1 MKNTLIKLFGIFMM
15 LFIASCDDGLDPITQ
30 IDPGSDAGAP
40 VVEIIYPSEGDEI
53 TGLELVVPIDISF
66 KVEDDIEVASITVS
80 IDGTQIATF
89 DSSNDTF
96 LDYRIVERVYTY
108 DSLTAGEHTVTV
120 TGTDLEG
127 NTASTT
133 VNFSKAPPYEAI
145 FSGEVFYMPFN
156 GTYTELLSITDAT
169 EIGTPDFAGEAFDGS
184 NAFKATEDS
193 YLTFPI
199 EDLMFGSNMSGAFWY
214 KVNGSPDRSGILTVG
229 DNADDRF
236 QGFRLFREGSATE
249 QRIKLN
255 VGTGDGESWNDGG
268 VIDVTAGEWVHVAF
282 TIAPTETVIYLNG
295 VPVNTATPSG
305 AIDWTDCV
313 DLTIG
318 SGGET
323 FSYWGHES
331 DDSFMDELRL
341 FNTTLSQ
348 GEILNM
354 INITNPYEPMYDG
367 ETFYM
372 PFNGAN
378 TELISLDM
386 PTEVGSTTFAGESY
400 EGSNAF
406 MGATDSYLTFP
417 IDGLFGADAFSATFW
432 YKVNSTPDRAGILV
446 VGDDVDDRFQGFRLF
461 REGTETEQRIKVNVG
476 VGDNE
481 SWNDGGLIDVTA
493 GEWVHIA
500 LTVSATESKIYF
512 NGVEQLSSTL
522 ASSIDWSGCSE
533 INIGAGGPTFSYW
546 NHLSDLSML
555 DELRLY
561 NKALSAAEIQSML

>member
-80 IDGTQIATF
+80 IDGAQIATF
-89 DSSNDTF
+89 NSSNDTF

-108 DSLTAGEHTVTV
+108 DSLTAGEHTITV
-120 TGTDLEG
+120 RGTDLEG

-156 GTYTELLSITDAT
+156 GTYTELLSITDAI

-199 EDLMFGSNMSGAFWY
+199 EDLMFGSNISGAFWY

-268 VIDVTAGEWVHVAF
+268 VIDVTTDEWVHVAF

-417 IDGLFGADAFSATFW
+417 IDGLFGANAFSATFW

-446 VGDDVDDRFQGFRLF
+446 VGDDADDRNQGFRLF

-476 VGDNE
+476 VGDGE
-481 SWNDGGLIDVTA
+481 SWNDGGVIDVTG

-533 INIGAGGPTFSYW
+533 LNIGAGGPTYSYW

>member
-127 NTASTT
+127 NTSSTT

-156 GTYTELLSITDAT
+156 GTYTELLSITDAA

-199 EDLMFGSNMSGAFWY
+199 EDLMLGSNMSGAFWY

-229 DNADDRF
+229 DNADDRL

-268 VIDVTAGEWVHVAF
+268 VIDVTAGEWVHIAF
-282 TIAPTETVIYLNG
+282 TIAPTETIIYLNG
-295 VPVNTATPSG
+295 IAVNTATPSG
-305 AIDWTDCV
+305 AIDWTGCTE
-313 DLTIG
+313 LTIG
-318 SGGET
+318 AGGET
-323 FSYWGHES
+323 FSYWNHLS

-341 FNTTLSQ
+341 FNTTMSQ
-348 GEILNM
+348 SEILNI
-354 INITNPYEPMYDG
+354 INVTNPYEPIYDG

-372 PFNGAN
+372 PFDGTY
-378 TELISLDM
+378 TEFVSLDE
-386 PTEVGSTTFAGESY
+386 PTVVGAPTYAGDSHD
-400 EGSNAF
+400 GSNAF
-406 MGATDSYLTFP
+406 MGATDSYLTYP

-432 YKVNSTPDRAGILV
+432 YKVNSTPDRSGILI
-446 VGDDVDDRFQGFRLF
+446 VGDDADDRNQGFRIF
-461 REGTETEQRIKVNVG
+461 REGSETEQRIKVNVG
-476 VGDNE
+476 IGDGE
-481 SWNDGGLIDVTA
+481 SWNDGGIIDVTA

-500 LTVSATESKIYF
+500 VTVSATESKIYF

-533 INIGAGGPTFSYW
+533 LNIGAGGPTFSYW

>member
-66 KVEDDIEVASITVS
+66 KVEDDIEVASISVS

-108 DSLTAGEHTVTV
+108 DSLTAGDHTITV

-354 INITNPYEPMYDG
+354 INITNPYEPIYDG

-417 IDGLFGADAFSATFW
+417 IDGLFGADAFSTTFW

-481 SWNDGGLIDVTA
+481 SWNDGGLIDVSA

-533 INIGAGGPTFSYW
+533 LNIGAGGPTFSYW

>member
-199 EDLMFGSNMSGAFWY
+199 EDLMLGSNMSGAFWY

-229 DNADDRF
+229 DDADDRL

-268 VIDVTAGEWVHVAF
+268 VIDVTAGEWVHIAF
-282 TIAPTETVIYLNG
+282 TIAPTETIIYLNG
-295 VPVNTATPSG
+295 IAVNTATPSG
-305 AIDWTDCV
+305 AIDWTGCTE
-313 DLTIG
+313 LTIG
-318 SGGET
+318 AGGET
-323 FSYWGHES
+323 FSYWNHLS

-341 FNTTLSQ
+341 FNTSMSQ
-348 GEILNM
+348 SEILNI
-354 INITNPYEPMYDG
+354 INVTNPYEPIYDG

-372 PFNGAN
+372 PFDGTY
-378 TELISLDM
+378 TELVSLDE
-386 PTEVGSTTFAGESY
+386 PTIVGTPTYAGDSHD
-400 EGSNAF
+400 GSNAF
-406 MGATDSYLTFP
+406 MGATDSYLTYP

-476 VGDNE
+476 VGDGE

-522 ASSIDWSGCSE
+522 TSSIDWSGCSE
-533 INIGAGGPTFSYW
+533 LNIGAGGPTFSYW